1 MRLTRMFLLA
11 VLLLATGTTASAK
24 KPSRLE
30 KYKQTIMQYLEQ
42 KPFYSPTYEYAFMY
56 IPWKYLTAN
65 PYDSIRTSKD
75 LLKYTI
81 KIYEDPNDPRQYLDF
96 WIYDINGQNV
106 QAYVEFP
113 FTDIGQTGPI
123 NTFRLQYILDI
134 PGNQIQEYFFLDST
148 PVTTFFMVRGNQ
160 VFVSVEDGQEPFKVY
175 LFEDYIEQFGL
186 EPIFGPQNR
195 YDR

>member
-1 MRLTRMFLLA
+1 
-11 VLLLATGTTASAK
+11 
-24 KPSRLE
+24 
-30 KYKQTIMQYLEQ
+30 MQYLEQ

-56 IPWKYLTAN
+56 IPWRDLKAN

-75 LLKYTI
+75 LLKHAI
-81 KIYEDPNDPRQYLDF
+81 KTYEDPNDPRHILDF
-96 WIYDINGQNV
+96 WIYDINGQTV

-123 NTFRLQYILDI
+123 DTFRLQYILDI
-134 PGNQIQEYFFLDST
+134 PGNKIQEYFFLSNT

-186 EPIFGPQNR
+186 EPIFGPRNR